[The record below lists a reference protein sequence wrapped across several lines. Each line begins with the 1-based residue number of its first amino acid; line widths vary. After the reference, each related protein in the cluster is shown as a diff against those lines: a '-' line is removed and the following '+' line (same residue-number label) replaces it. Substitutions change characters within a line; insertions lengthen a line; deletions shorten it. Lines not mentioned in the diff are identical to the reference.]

1 MQINKEGKRQSYG
14 NKNNCREGCR
24 TGEESRISVTGP
36 PSANERIRHRDPT
49 RASLCLLFSFSPLLG
64 SRSRIR
70 PILWKCRAQSR
81 VFAIKMLNA
90 SRRVPQNVGFNGSE
104 DARDPL
110 KFARESFFPPQPRCD
125 WQLFWI
131 VYTDK
136 WNWYLLKFEF
146 QRNDDNNMMI
156 C

>member
-90 SRRVPQNVGFNGSE
+90 SRRVPQNVSMAVRMRAIHWNSPE
-104 DARDPL
+104 NL
-110 KFARESFFPPQPRCD
+110 SFFPPQPRRD

-146 QRNDDNNMMI
+146 
-156 C
+156 

>member
-14 NKNNCREGCR
+14 NKNNCRKGCR

-110 KFARESFFPPQPRCD
+110 KFARESFFLPASTSSRLTIILNRLHRQMELIFIKIRVPEKR
-125 WQLFWI
+125 W
-131 VYTDK
+131 
-136 WNWYLLKFEF
+136 
-146 QRNDDNNMMI
+146 
-156 C
+156 